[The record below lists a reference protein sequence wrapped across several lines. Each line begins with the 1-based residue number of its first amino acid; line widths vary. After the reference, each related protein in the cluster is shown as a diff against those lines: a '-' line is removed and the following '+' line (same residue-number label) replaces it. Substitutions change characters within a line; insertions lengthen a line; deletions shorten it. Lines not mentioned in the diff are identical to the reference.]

1 MKIAVVHDYFTQSGG
16 AERVAEEI
24 ACIFPSAPV
33 FAAVTLPER
42 IPSRLK
48 DRKFFT
54 SWMQRLPFMRQLHRL
69 YFAFYPLGV
78 ESLDLKDYDL
88 IVSSSSGYGKGVHIR
103 PGAVHVCYCH
113 TPMRWAWEY
122 GNYSARERHGQ
133 FIQALLKPAISM
145 LRWWDFRAAQ
155 RPTYFLANSENVA
168 EKIRAIYRRD
178 AVVLHPPIDIHRF
191 RPADEHEDYYL
202 ILARLVSYKRI
213 DLAVEACTKLGRK
226 LLVIGEGPDRK
237 RLEEMAGPTIKFL
250 GRLPDADVERYA
262 SRCRALIFP
271 GEEDFGMA
279 PLEIA
284 SAGRPTIAYRAGG
297 ALETI
302 VEGVTGVFFDT
313 QDAASVMDAIVHFE
327 ELNWDSEVLR
337 KHASKFGVEAFQEEL
352 LRFLAQ
358 VGMPYEQSRANETT
372 AMPQLTRAVS

>member
-42 IPSRLK
+42 IPPRLK
-48 DRKFFT
+48 NRKFFT
-54 SWMQRLPFMRQLHRL
+54 SWMQRLPFMRQLHRM

-88 IVSSSSGYGKGVHIR
+88 IVSSSSGYGKGVHFR
-103 PGAVHVCYCH
+103 SDAVHVCYCH

-133 FIQALLKPAISM
+133 LIQALIKPAISL
-145 LRWWDFRAAQ
+145 LRWWDFKAAQ
-155 RPTYFLANSENVA
+155 RPTYILANSQNVA
-168 EKIRAIYRRD
+168 DKIRKIYRRD
-178 AVVLHPPIDIHRF
+178 AAVLHPPIDIHRF
-191 RPADEHEDYYL
+191 RPASGHDDYYL

-226 LLVIGEGPDRK
+226 LMVIGEGPDRK
-237 RLEEMAGPTIKFL
+237 RLEEMAGPTVKFL
-250 GRLPDADVERYA
+250 GRLPDDEVERYA

-284 SAGRPTIAYRAGG
+284 AAGRPTIAYRSGG

-302 VEGVTGVFFDT
+302 VEGVTGVFFDE
-313 QDAASVMDAIVHFE
+313 QDSESLVNAIERFE
-327 ELNWDSEVLR
+327 HLNWDSAVLR
-337 KHASKFGVEAFQEEL
+337 AHACKFGVDAFQEEL
-352 LRFLAQ
+352 LKFLAR
-358 VGMPYEQSRANETT
+358 VGMPYGKTSAVEAN
-372 AMPQLTRAVS
+372 LKLNRAVS